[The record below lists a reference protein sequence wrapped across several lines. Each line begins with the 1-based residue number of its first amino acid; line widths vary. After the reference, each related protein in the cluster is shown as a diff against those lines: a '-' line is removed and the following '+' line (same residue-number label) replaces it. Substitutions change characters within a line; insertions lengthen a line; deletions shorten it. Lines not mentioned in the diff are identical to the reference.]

1 MIDTRHLQH
10 FLAVAEDAS
19 FRQAA
24 RAMHLSQP
32 ALTKSIQRMES
43 LLGEK
48 LFDRGQPVEL
58 TPFGRLMRE
67 QAQGVLAGLKDL
79 EREAEL
85 FRGVER
91 GELRIGV
98 GPYIAHSIVGP
109 ALGRL
114 LAKHPK
120 LRLTVLV
127 EDFTRFPAL
136 LRERAIDL
144 FVADV
149 TLVKSDPKMEIL
161 PAPREEVLWFVRPG
175 HPLAGRQ
182 PWSLGKL
189 FNYPFV
195 APVLPPWALAWF
207 DEHLPA
213 SAKPLRVTLTC
224 SNYTT
229 LKDIVRHSDCFA
241 GLPRSAIIED
251 LREGKLTQVRVKGRK
266 LFANAGVVWLK
277 GRTPSPAATALVAEL
292 RKEIARLIR
301 LGGEF
306 QARAAESA
314 GGTTMPK
321 SFRKDTT

>member
-10 FLAVAEDAS
+10 FVAVADAGS
-19 FRQAA
+19 FHQAA
-24 RAMHLSQP
+24 RKVHLSQP

-43 LLGEK
+43 RLGEK

-67 QAQGVLAGLKDL
+67 QAQRVLAGLDDL
-79 EREAEL
+79 KREAEL

-98 GPYIAHSIVGP
+98 GPYMAHSIVGP

-114 LAKHPK
+114 LTKHPK

-136 LRERAIDL
+136 LRQRAIDL

-149 TLVKSDPKMEIL
+149 TLVKSDPELEIL
-161 PAPREEVLWFVRPG
+161 PVPREEVLWFVRPR
-175 HPLAGRQ
+175 HPLAGRG
-182 PWSLGKL
+182 PLSLGRL
-189 FNYPFV
+189 FNYLFV
-195 APVLPPWALAWF
+195 APALPPWALAWF

-213 SAKPLRVTLTC
+213 PAKPLRVTLTC

-229 LKDIVRHSDCFA
+229 LKDIVRHSDCFSA
-241 GLPRSAIIED
+241 LPRSAIVED
-251 LREGKLTQVRVKGRK
+251 LREGKFTRVRVKAPK
-266 LFANAGVVWLK
+266 LFANTGVVWLE
-277 GRTPSPAATALVAEL
+277 GRTPSPAATALVVEL
-292 RKEIARLIR
+292 RQEIARLAG
-301 LGGEF
+301 L
-306 QARAAESA
+306 AE
-314 GGTTMPK
+314 GL
-321 SFRKDTT
+321 